1 MDPTQ
6 LDPGMDLPLN
16 NLIKCVTGIV
26 MDGRNTIAKFF
37 TDAIQLDYLL
47 FLKIIRKYIKHKV
60 PTDISRFHL
69 I

>member
-6 LDPGMDLPLN
+6 LDPCMDLPLN

-37 TDAIQLDYLL
+37 TDTIQLDYLL
-47 FLKIIRKYIKHKV
+47 FLKIIRKYIKRKV